1 MKNNIS
7 TTMTDVKAWYGVE
20 MVSLYEFLG
29 RAAGSD
35 LGKAVAM
42 AAYQQNVPTT
52 THEVSNPKYTGKIQ
66 KYPKLFLIEYFK
78 QNNQ

>member
-7 TTMTDVKAWYGVE
+7 TTMTDIKAWYGVE

-42 AAYQQNVPTT
+42 AAYQQKVPTS
-52 THEVSNPKYTGKIQ
+52 THEVDNPKYTGKIM
-66 KYPKLFLIEYFK
+66 KYPRRFLIEYFNTKK
-78 QNNQ
+78 Q